1 LRPLLEHPSAHEET
15 LGSDRRQF
23 EVLTVSRTAKPLI
36 SGPQS
41 GEPDASQEDRQQWE
55 QSATLH

>member
-1 LRPLLEHPSAHEET
+1 MQP
-15 LGSDRRQF
+15 